1 MAGSCCWG
9 WLWLALMLRLAEV
22 AGWLWLWLAEV
33 KANAL
38 DMLAVLADEAG
49 LAGCPGGW
57 LGGG

>member
-1 MAGSCCWG
+1 
-9 WLWLALMLRLAEV
+9 MLRLAEV